1 MGSHKEKDKTKDN
14 DSKDHKDKKHKKD
27 KKGKEKKKEHKKEKK
42 EEHKKEKKKDK
53 KTKKEEDT
61 SDLNNQVKLC
71 VRDILSED
79 DSLTLAELR
88 RLVGMKLSKKINCN
102 VVLLNAYIDSAVAHY
117 KRKHSGEPEPGPSK
131 VLRPIFMK
139 K

>member
-1 MGSHKEKDKTKDN
+1 MCLNPCLDLTPFAGRLTMGSHKEKDKTKDN
-14 DSKDHKDKKHKKD
+14 DNKDHKDKKHKKD
-27 KKGKEKKKEHKKEKK
+27 KKGKEKKK
-42 EEHKKEKKKDK
+42 EHKKEKKKDK

-71 VRDILSED
+71 VRDILFED

-102 VVLLNAYIDSAVAHY
+102 VVLLNAYIDSAVAH
-117 KRKHSGEPEPGPSK
+117 SVANPNPGQAKS
-131 VLRPIFMK
+131 
-139 K
+139 

>member
-14 DSKDHKDKKHKKD
+14 DNKDQKDKKHKKD

-42 EEHKKEKKKDK
+42 KDK

-61 SDLNNQVKLC
+61 SDLNNHVKLC

-88 RLVGMKLSKKINCN
+88 RLVCMKLSKKLAI
-102 VVLLNAYIDSAVAHY
+102 AM
-117 KRKHSGEPEPGPSK
+117 
-131 VLRPIFMK
+131 LRC
-139 K
+139 